1 MATLFKFSE
10 AASLALHA
18 MVLIAVKDGEVV
30 KAREMSAAFKASD
43 AHMSKVCQRLT
54 RSGLLQAHRGVTG
67 GFTLSRGASRIRLYE
82 IYEAIEGK
90 VVLSPCLFRNRSCG
104 GKPKHDCVFGK
115 RIMSYEED
123 FLRYL
128 KQTKLSTVAAT
139 SDLGAL

>member
-1 MATLFKFSE
+1 
-10 AASLALHA
+10 
-18 MVLIAVKDGEVV
+18 
-30 KAREMSAAFKASD
+30 
-43 AHMSKVCQRLT
+43 MSKVCQRLT
-54 RSGLLQAHRGVTG
+54 RSGLLSAHRGVTG
-67 GFTLSRGASRIRLYE
+67 GFTLARAASRIRLYE
-82 IYEAIEGK
+82 IYGPAMEGK

-128 KQTKLSTVAAT
+128 KQTKLSVVAAT